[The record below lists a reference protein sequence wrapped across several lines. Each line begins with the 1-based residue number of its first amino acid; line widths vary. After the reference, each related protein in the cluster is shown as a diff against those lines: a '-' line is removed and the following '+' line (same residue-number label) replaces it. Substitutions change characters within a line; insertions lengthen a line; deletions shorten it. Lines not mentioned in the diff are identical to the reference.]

1 MKIVE
6 AMKEL
11 KLIEKKIQRNTDS
24 IQKYSSQL
32 SNERPY
38 FNTPELQAKEVR
50 SLLQANKDFTDNYL
64 ELKGKVEKTNLSVTV
79 EMDGRKYTLSE
90 LLTLKRKLAQL
101 MVASYDAM
109 NDKSARES
117 QIRVVRSSPDNT
129 VKVERFYDE
138 KEKNDGL
145 RKWQD
150 FYDNIDS
157 RLEVINATTDIVE

>member
-38 FNTPELQAKEVR
+38 FNTPEAQAKEVKG
-50 SLLQANKDFTDNYL
+50 LVQASKDLIDNYL
-64 ELKGKVEKTNLSVTV
+64 ELKSKIEKTNLAVTV
-79 EMDGRKYTLSE
+79 EMDGRKYSLSE
-90 LLTLKRKLAQL
+90 LLILKRKLAQL
-101 MVASYDAM
+101 MVASYEAM
-109 NDKSARES
+109 NDRSARES
-117 QIRVVRSSPDNT
+117 QVRVVRANADNT
-129 VKVERFYDE
+129 VKVERYYDE
-138 KEKNDGL
+138 REKNEGL

-157 RLEVINATTDIVE
+157 RLEVVNATTDLIE

>member
-1 MKIVE
+1 M
-6 AMKEL
+6 
-11 KLIEKKIQRNTDS
+11 
-24 IQKYSSQL
+24 

-38 FNTPELQAKEVR
+38 FNSPEAQAKEVR

-64 ELKGKVEKTNLSVTV
+64 TLKGQVEKTNLAITV

-90 LLTLKRKLAQL
+90 LLTLKRKLAQA
-101 MVASYDAM
+101 MVASYTAM
-109 NDKSARES
+109 NDTAARES
-117 QIRVVRSSPDNT
+117 QIRTVRSTSDNT
-129 VKVERFYDE
+129 VKIERFYDE

-157 RLEVINATTDIVE
+157 RLEVINATTDLIE